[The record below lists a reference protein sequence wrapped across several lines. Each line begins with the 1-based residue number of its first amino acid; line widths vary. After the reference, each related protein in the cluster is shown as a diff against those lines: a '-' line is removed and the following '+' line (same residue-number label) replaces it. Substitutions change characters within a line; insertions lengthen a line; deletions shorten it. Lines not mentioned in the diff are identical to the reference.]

1 LVVLVFCYKTE
12 EHKKWA
18 EKFDKV
24 KGVTNK
30 FKEALEVAK
39 NLLQDVLKN

>member
-1 LVVLVFCYKTE
+1 MVVLVFCFKTE

-18 EKFDKV
+18 DNFDKV

-30 FKEALEVAK
+30 FKEALQVAK